1 MYKVSKRR
9 RFIKRFKVAT
19 ISAQL
24 IMIDQIL
31 SLPIEKKIGQLFFIG
46 LPGKEADA
54 ETRELLDEVSPG
66 GICLFARNIRT
77 AAQTRK
83 LLDDLRDILPIVPI
97 LSVDQEGGLVDRLR
111 RIVTPMP
118 SARVI
123 REHGDLAAARNLGKM
138 TGEILRI
145 LGFNMNFA
153 PTMEIMS
160 EDRDLLSNGLYSRS
174 FGRSP
179 GEVLGYSM
187 VYLRGLQSKGII
199 ACLKHFPGIGA
210 GEVDSHEELPLVQ
223 LSHDELVAKD
233 LAPYIELFFFRRDE
247 DDRVRV
253 VMVSHGGFPKIDLE
267 QEVMSG
273 KLVPASLNKNIVTTL
288 LRKELGYKH
297 LVLTDDLEMGAI
309 LRHCPIEEAA
319 KSAFKAGENMI
330 LICSSA
336 EAVRKSY
343 REMVSAFKKGE
354 LPEVTLNESLTRIAE
369 IKSLLSEPLPFDQQR
384 LEELSGEIKTLN
396 EKLNYSYGG
405 KV

>member
-1 MYKVSKRR
+1 
-9 RFIKRFKVAT
+9 
-19 ISAQL
+19 
-24 IMIDQIL
+24 MIDEIL
-31 SLPIEKKIGQLFFIG
+31 SLPIEKKIGQLFLIG
-46 LPGKEADA
+46 LPGAEIDA
-54 ETRELLDEVSPG
+54 ETRELLEEVSPG
-66 GICLFARNIRT
+66 GICLFARNIRR
-77 AAQTRK
+77 AEQTRK
-83 LLDDLRDILPIVPI
+83 FLDDLRDLLPIEPI
-97 LSVDQEGGLVDRLR
+97 LSLDQEGGLVDRLR

-123 REHGDLAAARNLGKM
+123 RQHGDLAAARTLGKI

-187 VYLRGLQSKGII
+187 VYLRGLQSQGILG
-199 ACLKHFPGIGA
+199 CLKHFPGIGA
-210 GEVDSHEELPLVQ
+210 GEVDSHEELPLVHM
-223 LSHDELVAKD
+223 SHDELIAKD

-267 QEVMSG
+267 QETMG
-273 KLVPASLNKNIVTTL
+273 GRLVPASLNKNIVTTL
-288 LRKELGYKH
+288 LRQELGYRY

-319 KSAFKAGENMI
+319 KSAFNAGQDMI
-330 LICSSA
+330 LICSSV
-336 EAVRKSY
+336 ESVRKSY
-343 REMVSAFKKGE
+343 HALLTAFQNGE
-354 LPEVTLNESLTRIAE
+354 LSEVRLNESLTRIAE
-369 IKSLLSEPLPFDQQR
+369 IKSLLSQPLPFNENR
-384 LEELSGEIKTLN
+384 ISELSEEIRNLN
-396 EKLNYSYGG
+396 EKLNYEYGG
-405 KV
+405 KI

>member
-1 MYKVSKRR
+1 
-9 RFIKRFKVAT
+9 
-19 ISAQL
+19 
-24 IMIDQIL
+24 MIDKIL

-46 LPGKEADA
+46 LPGKEIDA

-77 AAQTRK
+77 ADQTRK
-83 LLDDLRDILPIVPI
+83 LLDDLRDTLPVVPI

-111 RIVTPMP
+111 RIITPMP

-179 GEVLGYSM
+179 GEVLGYTM
-187 VYLRGLQSKGII
+187 VYLRGLQSEGII

-210 GEVDSHEELPLVQ
+210 GEVDSHEELPLVH

-233 LAPYIELFFFRRDE
+233 LAPYIELFLFRRDE

-273 KLVPASLNKNIVTTL
+273 RLVPA
-288 LRKELGYKH
+288 
-297 LVLTDDLEMGAI
+297 
-309 LRHCPIEEAA
+309 
-319 KSAFKAGENMI
+319 
-330 LICSSA
+330 
-336 EAVRKSY
+336 
-343 REMVSAFKKGE
+343 
-354 LPEVTLNESLTRIAE
+354 
-369 IKSLLSEPLPFDQQR
+369 
-384 LEELSGEIKTLN
+384 
-396 EKLNYSYGG
+396 
-405 KV
+405 